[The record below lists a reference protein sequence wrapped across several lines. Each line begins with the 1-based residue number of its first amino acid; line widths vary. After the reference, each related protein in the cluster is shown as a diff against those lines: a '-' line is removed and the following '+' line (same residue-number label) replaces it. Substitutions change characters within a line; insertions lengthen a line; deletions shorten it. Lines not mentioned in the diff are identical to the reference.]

1 MENAILV
8 NLAVSAGEKADSEG
22 SMSELEGLAHAAGA
36 RVVRKVFQ
44 VKPRISPRTFI
55 GKGKVEEIHNLA
67 QELKAD
73 LIIFDHNLSPRQQ
86 RNLEDSLDRKVIDR
100 TQLILDIFAQRA
112 HSNEGK
118 LQVELAQLTYL
129 LPRLAG
135 HGKAMSQL
143 GGGIGTRG
151 PGETKLE
158 KDRRRIQD
166 RINKTKKEIRN
177 IEKRRAGQRRSR
189 KESPLPTVSLVGYTS
204 AGKSTLFNTLSKEN
218 VFTSPQLF
226 ATLDPV
232 LRRVY
237 YPDGIYF
244 LLSDTVGFIRKL
256 PVELVTS
263 FRATLEE
270 VGESDCICHV
280 IDMSAPNAE
289 THTEAVEKILED
301 IDASGIPRIR
311 VYNKIDLLPNKN
323 DLLAHMPDSSLVWAS
338 HGDQVETLGDVFD
351 TLATTRTCPYAAV
364 RLRAKRFYGVQ
375 FHPEV
380 AHTPK
385 GPTIL
390 KNFLYDICGC
400 SGDWKMSDFVAESVA
415 RIKRQ
420 VGKAHVSSIS
430 LTYQFQSG
438 KYTVTAAVKI
448 VNQYNQWVGGATVSA
463 TWTLPNGSL
472 QSQQAL
478 TNTSGVAKF
487 NVRSPL
493 TGIYKICVTDVVKSG
508 WVYDPDQN
516 VETCDTL
523 AVP

>member
-1 MENAILV
+1 MEKAILV
-8 NLAVSAGEKADSEG
+8 NLAVSAREKADSEE
-22 SMSELEGLAHAAGA
+22 SMKELEGLAYAAGA

-44 VKPRISPRTFI
+44 VRPRISPRSFI
-55 GKGKVEEIHNLA
+55 GQGKVEEIHNLA

-86 RNLEDSLDRKVIDR
+86 RNLEDSLERKVIDR

-135 HGKAMSQL
+135 RGKAMSQL

-158 KDRRRIQD
+158 QDRRRIQD

-177 IEKRRAGQRRSR
+177 VEKRRAGQRRSR

-204 AGKSTLFNTLSKEN
+204 AGKSTLFNTLSREN

-244 LLSDTVGFIRKL
+244 LLGDTVGFIRKL

-270 VGESDCICHV
+270 VGESDYICHV
-280 IDMSAPNAE
+280 IDMSTPNAD
-289 THTEAVEKILED
+289 THTDAVEKILED
-301 IDASGIPRIR
+301 IGASGIPRIR
-311 VYNKIDLLPNKN
+311 VYNKIDLLPHKN
-323 DLLAHMPDSSLVWAS
+323 DLLALNARPDTDRIFVSAKT
-338 HGDQVETLGDVFD
+338 GEGVEALK
-351 TLATTRTCPYAAV
+351 A
-364 RLRAKRFYGVQ
+364 RLRSLLFQSRKLFTLRLPAADRG
-375 FHPEV
+375 
-380 AHTPK
+380 
-385 GPTIL
+385 IL
-390 KNFLYDICGC
+390 KALARKALIL
-400 SGDWKMSDFVAESVA
+400 KTQESNGHLDVRVIA
-415 RIKRQ
+415 
-420 VGKAHVSSIS
+420 APES
-430 LTYQFQSG
+430 LTDFGPYLQ
-438 KYTVTAAVKI
+438 
-448 VNQYNQWVGGATVSA
+448 GGEEA
-463 TWTLPNGSL
+463 
-472 QSQQAL
+472 
-478 TNTSGVAKF
+478 
-487 NVRSPL
+487 
-493 TGIYKICVTDVVKSG
+493 
-508 WVYDPDQN
+508 
-516 VETCDTL
+516 
-523 AVP
+523 

>member
-1 MENAILV
+1 MEKAILV
-8 NLAVSAGEKADSEG
+8 NLAVSAREKADSEG

-55 GKGKVEEIHNLA
+55 GQGKVEEIHNLA

-86 RNLEDSLDRKVIDR
+86 RNLEDSLGRKVIDR

-135 HGKAMSQL
+135 RGKAMSQL

-158 KDRRRIQD
+158 QDRRRIQD
-166 RINKTKKEIRN
+166 RISKTKKEIRN
-177 IEKRRAGQRRSR
+177 VEKRRAGQRRSR

-289 THTEAVEKILED
+289 AHTEAVEKILED
-301 IDASGIPRIR
+301 IDASDIPRIR
-311 VYNKIDLLPNKN
+311 VYNKIDLMPHKN
-323 DLLAHMPDSSLVWAS
+323 DLLALNGRPNTDRIFVSAKT
-338 HGDQVETLGDVFD
+338 GEGVETVK
-351 TLATTRTCPYAAV
+351 A
-364 RLRAKRFYGVQ
+364 RLRTLLFQSRRLFTLRLPAEDRGVL
-375 FHPEV
+375 E
-380 AHTPK
+380 ALARK
-385 GPTIL
+385 ALIL
-390 KNFLYDICGC
+390 KTQ
-400 SGDWKMSDFVAESVA
+400 ESNGHLDVRVIA
-415 RIKRQ
+415 
-420 VGKAHVSSIS
+420 SPES
-430 LTYQFQSG
+430 LTDFGPYLQ
-438 KYTVTAAVKI
+438 
-448 VNQYNQWVGGATVSA
+448 GGE
-463 TWTLPNGSL
+463 
-472 QSQQAL
+472 
-478 TNTSGVAKF
+478 
-487 NVRSPL
+487 
-493 TGIYKICVTDVVKSG
+493 
-508 WVYDPDQN
+508 
-516 VETCDTL
+516 ET
-523 AVP
+523 